1 MNCES
6 VILAAGL
13 GTRMKSRIP
22 KVLHILSEK
31 PLIWW
36 AVQSAYQATG
46 KNPIVVIGPEDSD
59 VRGVIGESAEFVEQQ
74 KRLGTGH
81 AVMQTADRLRG
92 KSEFVL
98 VTLGDMPLLRA
109 ESLKKLIRTQADND
123 GVVSLMTATVTNTR
137 GFGRILRDGDG
148 KIVGIVEEAHATAEK
163 RAIREVN
170 VSAYCF
176 QAEWFWEHLSHL
188 PLSPKGEYY
197 LTDIIEIAVKDG
209 SKIDWVEVED
219 ESEII
224 GINTREHLAEAQAV
238 LNQEINRKWMLS
250 GVTIVDPRTTYIGPD
265 VEIGMDTIIL
275 PNTTIEGETI
285 IGEDCKIGPSS
296 VIQGTSIAD
305 RCRVFM
311 SVLERAVLE
320 EDVDIG
326 PYAHLRAGAR
336 LCRGVHMG
344 NFGEVKNS
352 TLGPGVKMG
361 HFSYVGDSQV
371 GQNTN
376 VSAGVITCNYDG
388 EKKHETVIGENVF
401 IGSDTMLV
409 APLTIGKGART
420 GAGSVVTKDVPE
432 YTLVAGVPARG
443 IRKLDKNDGSNN

>member
-22 KVLHILSEK
+22 KVLHTLSER

-36 AVQSAYQATG
+36 SVQSAYQATG
-46 KNPIVVIGPEDSD
+46 RNPLVVIGPEDAEI
-59 VRGVIGESAEFVEQQ
+59 RKVIGGSADCIEQRD
-74 KRLGTGH
+74 RLGTGH
-81 AVMQTADRLRG
+81 AVMQAAERLRG
-92 KSEFVL
+92 KSDLVL
-98 VTLGDMPLLRA
+98 VTLGDMPLLST
-109 ESLKKLIRTQADND
+109 ETLKDLIHTQMSND
-123 GVVSLMTATVTNTR
+123 GAITLATAIVSKAR
-137 GFGRILRDGDG
+137 GFGRILRDQDG
-148 KIVGIVEEAHATAEK
+148 GIQEIIEEAHATPDQM
-163 RAIREVN
+163 AIREVN

-176 QAEWFWEHLSHL
+176 QAQWFWENLSYL

-197 LTDIIEIAVKDG
+197 LTDIVGLAVEQG
-209 SKIDWVEVED
+209 SRIKWVEITD
-219 ESEII
+219 ENEII

-238 LNQEINRKWMLS
+238 LNERINRTWMLS
-250 GVTIVDPRTTYIGPD
+250 GVTIIDPKTTYIGPD
-265 VEIGMDTIIL
+265 VEIGMDTTIF
-275 PNTTIEGETI
+275 PNTIIEGPTV
-285 IGEDCKIGPSS
+285 IGEDCRVGPSS
-296 VIQGTSIAD
+296 FIRGSSIAN
-305 RCRVFM
+305 RCKVFM
-311 SVLERAVLE
+311 SVVERAVLE
-320 EDVDIG
+320 DEVDIG
-326 PYAHLRAGAR
+326 PYAHLRTGAH

-361 HFSYVGDSQV
+361 HFSYVGDSKI
-371 GQNTN
+371 GEDTN

-388 EKKHETVIGENVF
+388 EKKNETVIGEDVF
-401 IGSDTMLV
+401 LGSDTMLV

-443 IRKLDKNDGSNN
+443 IRKLKENE

>member
-1 MNCES
+1 MICES
-6 VILAAGL
+6 VILAAGH

-22 KVLHILSEK
+22 KVLHTISGK
-31 PLIWW
+31 PLLWW

-46 KNPIVVIGPEDSD
+46 RDPFVVIGPENGD
-59 VRGVIGESAEFVEQQ
+59 VRGVIGEAAELVEQHE
-74 KRLGTGH
+74 RLGTGH
-81 AVMQTADRLRG
+81 AVMQAADRLSG
-92 KSEFVL
+92 KSDLIL
-98 VTLGDMPLLRA
+98 VTLGDMPLLSA
-109 ESLKKLIRTQADND
+109 ESLKELIQTQANNE
-123 GVVSLMTATVTNTR
+123 GVLSLMTATVSKAR

-148 KIVGIVEEAHATAEK
+148 KIIGIIEEAHATPEQ

-176 QAEWFWEHLSHL
+176 QADWLWKHLSKL

-197 LTDIIEIAVKDG
+197 LTDIIEMAVKDG
-209 SKIDWVEVED
+209 SKIDWVEIED
-219 ESEII
+219 EEETI

-238 LNQEINRKWMLS
+238 LNTKINRMWMLS

-265 VEIGMDTIIL
+265 VEIGIDTIIL
-275 PNTTIEGETI
+275 PNTTVEGKTI
-285 IGEDCKIGPSS
+285 IGEDCRIGPNS
-296 VIQGTSIAD
+296 IIRQTSISD
-305 RCRVFM
+305 RCKVVM
-311 SVLERAVLE
+311 SVAEGAVLE

-326 PYAHLRAGAR
+326 PFAHLRNGAH

-371 GQNTN
+371 GENTN

-388 EKKHETVIGENVF
+388 EKKNETVIGEDVF

-443 IRKLDKNDGSNN
+443 IRKLSEND